1 MKNKK
6 TAVLAGIFAG
16 FLNGLFGA
24 GGGIIA
30 VPLFKKSGLSQKEA
44 QATALLMMF
53 FLSVIS
59 AGIYFYE
66 GRLPFSEG
74 IVFIPGG
81 ILGGLFASVCFKK
94 IKPALLRKIFG
105 GFVTFSAAKML
116 WGILSE
122 WIS

>member
-6 TAVLAGIFAG
+6 TAILAGIFAG
-16 FLNGLFGA
+16 MLNGLFGS
-24 GGGIIA
+24 GGGIVA
-30 VPLFKKSGLSQKEA
+30 VPLFKKSGLPQKEA
-44 QATALLMMF
+44 QATVLFMMF
-53 FLSVIS
+53 ILSAVS
-59 AGIYFYE
+59 AGIYLYV
-66 GRLPFSEG
+66 GHLAFSDAAG
-74 IVFIPGG
+74 FIPGG
-81 ILGGLFASVCFKK
+81 ILGGILSSVCFKK

>member
-16 FLNGLFGA
+16 FLNGLFGS

-44 QATALLMMF
+44 QATALFMMF

-66 GRLPFSEG
+66 GRLPFSE
-74 IVFIPGG
+74 
-81 ILGGLFASVCFKK
+81 
-94 IKPALLRKIFG
+94 
-105 GFVTFSAAKML
+105 
-116 WGILSE
+116 
-122 WIS
+122 